1 MLNRTD
7 NTDVFLILGRIGD
20 CELGNLLLVI
30 ERSGFDVVRNGL
42 VG

>member
-7 NTDVFLILGRIGD
+7 NTGVFLILGRTGD

-30 ERSGFDVVRNGL
+30 KRSGFNVVRNGL
-42 VG
+42 IS